1 MGFDLAHI
9 ISSISKLVLRTA
21 RNSDVGG
28 SKDDHFEII
37 GDELNT
43 NDVSIEEN
51 GFYNWLENALKKLP
65 SNIEA
70 INFNL
75 YEDNDNKWSIEL
87 VGTSTFDENN
97 SDWAC
102 NEVYTTREK
111 PYILAKK
118 GNWKTIENL
127 FTSFLL
133 NYLERGKYAHIL
145 KECRGIGIGFVDGD
159 VSIIYKK

>member
-9 ISSISKLVLRTA
+9 ISSISKLVLRAA

-87 VGTSTFDENN
+87 VGTCWHF
-97 SDWAC
+97 
-102 NEVYTTREK
+102 
-111 PYILAKK
+111 
-118 GNWKTIENL
+118 
-127 FTSFLL
+127 
-133 NYLERGKYAHIL
+133 YL
-145 KECRGIGIGFVDGD
+145 
-159 VSIIYKK
+159 